1 MGGSARAHALT
12 NVVGPLC
19 DATAERCHTCLTMA
33 TERAR
38 SYHDFV
44 IPQGYVPPP
53 YETSDAAPSVICL
66 GRGRQLFVD
75 DFFVDTAASNVER
88 AWHTATIHSMHALV
102 PSLPWETG
110 GGQRRTARPFG
121 AGSLIDPTGSK
132 LLLWYRCGCGEG
144 VKGALALHSRA
155 TGCAS
160 SSRSSGCTEIAI
172 WTASIGAR
180 RISSSR
186 RSTSRR
192 SRWCEIFCRSPHDSW
207 ACGWSS

>member
-1 MGGSARAHALT
+1 MSSAH
-12 NVVGPLC
+12 C
-19 DATAERCHTCLTMA
+19 ATQQPSGVTLASPWPPS
-33 TERAR
+33 AR

-53 YETSDAAPSVICL
+53 YETSGAAPSVICL

-75 DFFVDTAASNVER
+75 DFLVDTAASNVER

-132 LLLWYRCGCGEG
+132 LLLWYRCGWRGSEGRTCVAFSRDGLRFIKPKLGLHGDRHLDGE
-144 VKGALALHSRA
+144 H
-155 TGCAS
+155 
-160 SSRSSGCTEIAI
+160 
-172 WTASIGAR
+172 R
-180 RISSSR
+180 RETNIVIE
-186 RSTSRR
+186 TKHVRR

>member
-1 MGGSARAHALT
+1 MSSAH
-12 NVVGPLC
+12 LC

-132 LLLWYRCGCGEG
+132 LLLWYRCGWRGSEG
-144 VKGALALHSRA
+144 RTCVAFSRDGLRFIKPKLGLHGDR
-155 TGCAS
+155 
-160 SSRSSGCTEIAI
+160 
-172 WTASIGAR
+172 
-180 RISSSR
+180 
-186 RSTSRR
+186 
-192 SRWCEIFCRSPHDSW
+192 HL
-207 ACGWSS
+207 